1 MHRNNTQQSMNGTM
15 LNNWGKDII
24 KIKTWNLAIAFS
36 NLPCFIPFFLSLEN
50 PFATNGLF
58 TLGQLH

>member
-1 MHRNNTQQSMNGTM
+1 MNGTM